1 MAENSKTPV
10 SSSFGRGQALPFQ
23 ARLPSAKGEPL
34 PSLEMAQLVG
44 VYLPDDFTWNNWTI
58 RGVATMGRHGEI
70 APDRARKV
78 AAWLIARS

>member
-1 MAENSKTPV
+1 
-10 SSSFGRGQALPFQ
+10 
-23 ARLPSAKGEPL
+23 
-34 PSLEMAQLVG
+34 MAQLVG
-44 VYLPDDFTWNNWTI
+44 VYLPEDFTWNNWTI